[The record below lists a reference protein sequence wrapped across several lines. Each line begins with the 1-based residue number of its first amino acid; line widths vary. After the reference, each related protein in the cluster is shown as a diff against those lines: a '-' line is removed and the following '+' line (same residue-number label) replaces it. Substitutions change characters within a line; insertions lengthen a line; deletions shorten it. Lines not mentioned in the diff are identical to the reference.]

1 MYTENPKILHQ
12 TTTLHWYTMLVLLL
26 YTVYTHKL
34 ILKTNF
40 FMHTLHAYNQIVAV
54 FYSGTLRIL
63 FKLENEDLEL
73 STY

>member
-1 MYTENPKILHQ
+1 
-12 TTTLHWYTMLVLLL
+12 
-26 YTVYTHKL
+26 
-34 ILKTNF
+34 
-40 FMHTLHAYNQIVAV
+40 MHTLHAYNQIVAV